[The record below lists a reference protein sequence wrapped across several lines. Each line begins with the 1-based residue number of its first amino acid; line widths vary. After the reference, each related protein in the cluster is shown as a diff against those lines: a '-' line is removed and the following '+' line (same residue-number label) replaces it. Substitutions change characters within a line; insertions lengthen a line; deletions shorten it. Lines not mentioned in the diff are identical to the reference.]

1 MCVTLGSARLSN
13 TIIYAS
19 KAQRQGRDVHVLA
32 YQNRAQSPGPNAM
45 ILPIPTDE
53 PMGPEN
59 IVDTREA
66 RWFLE
71 DLDEAARIH
80 SRGVGMKGL
89 LLGAPAAVQVF
100 NSGSYTV
107 VLATDAEAIQGALNQ
122 VPVEKRPTVAPGFF
136 TEYAKLYPG
145 WPIAVCCWSGR
156 ISAEPLLWWYVS
168 KYPRWLFFPTV
179 DAHDGGPPLDR
190 NVARVDHALLWGS
203 RTGAFTPHFRQHL
216 PAAVLELIAPALNVS
231 RPNGWLPN
239 GDYWLRE
246 GGSNLQRIFP
256 NGFGEMSATP

>member
-1 MCVTLGSARLSN
+1 M
-13 TIIYAS
+13 
-19 KAQRQGRDVHVLA
+19 AQRQGRDVHVLA

-53 PMGPEN
+53 PMGPDN

-71 DLDEAARIH
+71 DLDTSARH
-80 SRGVGMKGL
+80 QTRGLSKSSDR
-89 LLGAPAAVQVF
+89 LLGAAPPVQVF

-107 VLATDAEAIQGALNQ
+107 VLATDAEAIPGALSQ
-122 VPVEKRPTVAPGFF
+122 VPTEKRPTVAPDFF

-168 KYPRWLFFPTV
+168 KYPKWLFFPTV
-179 DAHDGGPPLDR
+179 DAHDGRPPLDG
-190 NVARVDHALLWGS
+190 NVKVDHSLLWGL
-203 RTGAFTPHFRQHL
+203 RNGAFTPRFRQPL
-216 PAAVLELIAPALNVS
+216 PASVKELIAPTLNS
-231 RPNGWLPN
+231 FRPNGLMSN
-239 GDYWLRE
+239 GDYWLRD
-246 GGSNLQRIFP
+246 GGKPQRIFP
-256 NGFGEMSATP
+256 NGFGEMAAKL